1 MLYFAAVVFALVGI
15 FFYLRYTAKYS
26 KNLIHIGL
34 SAAQTYI
41 MFGEAAAFCAAR
53 TVCASMSQS
62 HKKQLLEMFAH
73 IPISAEGVDEV
84 AAKDRQ
90 AMLLVKARSDT
101 VGLSFSVAMKNELKE
116 KSEEW
121 LEAVIKCDLDKAD
134 RLYKEA
140 VVRNV
145 MDGLRNEKAN

>member
-1 MLYFAAVVFALVGI
+1 MLYFVAAVFAVVGL

-26 KNLIHIGL
+26 KDLAQIGL
-34 SAAQTYI
+34 SAAHTYI

-53 TVCASMSQS
+53 TVCASISLSQ
-62 HKKQLLEMFAH
+62 KKQLLEMFTY

-90 AMLLVKARSDT
+90 AMLLVKARYDASD
-101 VGLSFSVAMKNELKE
+101 LSFSVAMKNELKE

-121 LEAVIKCDLDKAD
+121 LDAVIKCDLDKAD

-145 MDGLRNEKAN
+145 MDGLSSEKS